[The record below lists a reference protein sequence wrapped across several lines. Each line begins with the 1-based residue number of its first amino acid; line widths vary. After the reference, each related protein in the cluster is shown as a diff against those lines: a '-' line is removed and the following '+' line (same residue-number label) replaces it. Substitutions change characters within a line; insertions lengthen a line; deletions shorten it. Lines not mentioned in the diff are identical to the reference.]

1 MKPGVCRSSL
11 RSGRRAVHKQWMRV
25 RDQARGVSPSSHE
38 NGNESQQKDQNATG
52 HRQHDG
58 HERNDFLDGV
68 GIVGFVVGLWG
79 GHVRSLNF

>member
-1 MKPGVCRSSL
+1 MKPGICRSSL

-25 RDQARGVSPSSHE
+25 RDQAWGVSPSSHE
-38 NGNESQQKDQNATG
+38 NSNESQQKDQNATG

-68 GIVGFVVGLWG
+68 YFVGIVVGLWG

>member
-1 MKPGVCRSSL
+1 MG
-11 RSGRRAVHKQWMRV
+11 V

-38 NGNESQQKDQNATG
+38 NGDESQQKNQNSTG
-52 HRQHDG
+52 HGQHDG

-68 GIVGFVVGLWG
+68 GFVGIVVGFWG